1 MSTQFSPQFSPCY
14 IQTFHFLVI
23 YFCGYGC
30 ERVQVC
36 PFYHCNEIPIAQ
48 NLNDEKN
55 ESSIIVSN
63 LNVIAYSISKADAMR
78 GKIEI
83 DFAKNTP

>member
-1 MSTQFSPQFSPCY
+1 MDDDGGWVNVNTIFTAVFTLLYLNISFFGY
-14 IQTFHFLVI
+14 IFLW
-23 YFCGYGC
+23 YDC
-30 ERVQVC
+30 ERVQLC

-78 GKIEI
+78 GKS
-83 DFAKNTP
+83 

>member
-14 IQTFHFLVI
+14 IRTFHFFGYIFLW
-23 YFCGYGC
+23 YGC
-30 ERVQVC
+30 ERVQLC

-55 ESSIIVSN
+55 ESSVIVSN

-78 GKIEI
+78 GKS
-83 DFAKNTP
+83 